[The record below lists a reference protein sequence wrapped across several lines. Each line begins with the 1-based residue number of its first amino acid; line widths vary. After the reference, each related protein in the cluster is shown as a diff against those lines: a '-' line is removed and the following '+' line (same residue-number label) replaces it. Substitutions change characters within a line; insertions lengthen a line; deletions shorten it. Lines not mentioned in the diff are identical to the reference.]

1 MSAYILYFMS
11 PEGAARF
18 METNIENNNLKKSKL
33 KEKNIMATII
43 VMTAII
49 ALSVFTYIRINKIT
63 MDRSLERMSE
73 AVKTVTDDIS
83 GKLARDSTILN
94 SLAEI
99 IADQD
104 DINDEGSLQNIM
116 ENVAPLTTAKNV
128 YLLLPDNSLISSGG
142 KAVDTEDIAG
152 KLDFNEEI
160 KLGEHV
166 TDRTVSLANPD
177 RFVIR
182 HFVPVEK
189 DGQVIAL
196 LYDTTN
202 LDKFPDSL
210 NLNNIYNAKSSF
222 YIIDRRN
229 GDFLM
234 DTFHTDRK
242 LGSINDLAD
251 QKTKGSKTML
261 DVNNEI
267 MNGNSGY
274 VQVYSEE
281 LEQYLFFYYSPIDES
296 RWQQLGDS
304 KDLNRWTVGVT
315 VPESEALAS
324 VFKVRKVCIFVAAI
338 EAVILILYF
347 IWVLRNTNITM
358 EKAILEERLVK
369 AENAERA
376 KSMFLSNMSHDI
388 RTPMNAIIGYT
399 TLAAANVEDT
409 PRVKDYLSK
418 ILSSGNHLLSLINDI
433 LDMSR
438 IESGRVDIEET
449 ECSLPDILHD
459 LRNILLNQMHSKK
472 LNFYIDTIDVIDED
486 IYCDKLHLNQVLLNL
501 LSNAVKFTP
510 EGGSVS
516 LIIKQLHGAPEGYA
530 SYEIKVKDTGIGMD
544 PEFMKHVFEPF
555 ERETTSTVSGI
566 QGTGLGMAIAKNIID
581 MMGGSISVKS
591 EQGKG
596 TEYVL
601 NLEFRLQTNS
611 KQVEII
617 QELVGMRALVVDD
630 DFTICDSVTKMLVQ
644 LGLRADWTMYGKEAV
659 LHAKQAMELA
669 DEFKAYIIDLYLPDL
684 NGLEVVRQIRSEVGD
699 NIPIIILTAYDWT
712 TVEHEAREAGVTAFC
727 NKPIF
732 LSTLRETLV
741 SAVCENTEDTSCAI
755 PTAADSIKGKK
766 LLLVEDNELNREI
779 AIAILSESGFK
790 VDYACDGTEAV
801 EKMKNAH
808 AGDYDLI
815 LMDVQMP
822 IMNGYDATRAIR
834 AIDDPVLSQIP
845 IIAMTANAFDEDKRA
860 ALASGMNDHIAK
872 PLDMEK
878 LFAVLQKHLENGIYE
893 KI

>member
-1 MSAYILYFMS
+1 M
-11 PEGAARF
+11 
-18 METNIENNNLKKSKL
+18 
-33 KEKNIMATII
+33 
-43 VMTAII
+43 
-49 ALSVFTYIRINKIT
+49 
-63 MDRSLERMSE
+63 
-73 AVKTVTDDIS
+73 
-83 GKLARDSTILN
+83 
-94 SLAEI
+94 
-99 IADQD
+99 
-104 DINDEGSLQNIM
+104 
-116 ENVAPLTTAKNV
+116 
-128 YLLLPDNSLISSGG
+128 
-142 KAVDTEDIAG
+142 
-152 KLDFNEEI
+152 
-160 KLGEHV
+160 
-166 TDRTVSLANPD
+166 VSLSNPD
-177 RFVIR
+177 KYVIR

-189 DGQVIAL
+189 NGNVIAL
-196 LYDTTN
+196 LYATTN
-202 LDKFPDSL
+202 LEEFPNSL
-210 NLNNIYNAKSSF
+210 NLSDLYNAQARF
-222 YIIDRRN
+222 LLIDRHN
-229 GDFLM
+229 GDFIM
-234 DTFHTDRK
+234 DTLHNGK
-242 LGSINDLAD
+242 LGNINDYYNVRA
-251 QKTKGSKTML
+251 KGKKDMQTAAQ
-261 DVNNEI
+261 EI
-267 MNGNSGY
+267 FNGKSGY
-274 VQVYSEE
+274 IEVFSESGQ
-281 LEQYLFFYYSPIDES
+281 QYLYFYYSPIDEDQ
-296 RWQQLGDS
+296 WHQLGES

-315 VPESEALAS
+315 VPEREALAS
-324 VFKVRKVCIFVAAI
+324 AFKIRKLCIFVAAA
-338 EAVILILYF
+338 EVVIFLIYF
-347 IWVLRNTNITM
+347 LWVIRNTNITM

-376 KSMFLSNMSHDI
+376 KTMFLSNMSHDI

-516 LIIKQLHGAPEGYA
+516 LIIKQLHGAPTGYA

-555 ERETTSTVSGI
+555 ERESTSTVSGI

-581 MMGGSISVKS
+581 MMGGTISVSS

-596 TEYVL
+596 TEYVI
-601 NLEFRLQTNS
+601 NIEFRLQADR
-611 KQVEII
+611 KQVEVIK
-617 QELVGMRALVVDD
+617 ELEGMRALVVDD
-630 DFTICDSVTKMLVQ
+630 DFAICDSVTKMLVQ

-659 LHAKQAMELA
+659 LHAKQAQELA

-684 NGLEVVRQIRSEVGD
+684 SGLEVVRQIRREVGED
-699 NIPIIILTAYDWT
+699 IPIIILTAYDWT

-741 SAVCENTEDTSCAI
+741 SAICADVSGSSEEI
-755 PTAADSIKGKK
+755 LPKASDDIKGKN

-779 AIAILSESGFK
+779 AVAILSESGFN
-790 VDYACDGTEAV
+790 VECACDGTEAV
-801 EKMKNAH
+801 EKMKNAEPD
-808 AGDYDLI
+808 DYDLI

-822 IMNGYDATRAIR
+822 IMDGYEATKAIR
-834 AIDDPVLSQIP
+834 SMDDPVKSHIP
-845 IIAMTANAFDEDKRA
+845 IIAMTANAFDEDKRN

-872 PLDMEK
+872 PLDMDK
-878 LFAVLQKHLENGIYE
+878 LFAVLRRYLTEETYK
-893 KI
+893 

>member
-1 MSAYILYFMS
+1 MDNVNVKI
-11 PEGAARF
+11 
-18 METNIENNNLKKSKL
+18 KKSKM
-33 KEKNIMATII
+33 KEKNILATMI
-43 VMTAII
+43 VMIAIC
-49 ALSVFTYIRINKIT
+49 ALTGFTYIKINSIT
-63 MDRSLERMSE
+63 VNRSLGRMQE
-73 AVKTVTDDIS
+73 AINIVTEDVS
-83 GKLARDSTILN
+83 GKLARDSISLN
-94 SLAEI
+94 ALAEI
-99 IADQD
+99 IASQEN
-104 DINDEGSLQNIM
+104 IENENVLRNIM
-116 ENVAPLTTAKNV
+116 ENIAPLTTSKNI
-128 YLLLPDNSLISSGG
+128 YLLLPNNTIISSSGG
-142 KAVDTEDIAG
+142 SVDFDTDG
-152 KLDFNEEI
+152 KIDFNEEV

-166 TDRTVSLANPD
+166 TDRMVSLSNPD
-177 RFVIR
+177 KYVIR

-189 DGQVIAL
+189 NGNVIAL
-196 LYDTTN
+196 LYATTN
-202 LDKFPDSL
+202 LEEFPNSL
-210 NLNNIYNAKSSF
+210 NLSDLYNAQARF
-222 YIIDRRN
+222 LLIDRHN
-229 GDFLM
+229 GDFIM
-234 DTFHTDRK
+234 DTLHNGK
-242 LGSINDLAD
+242 LGNINDYYNVRA
-251 QKTKGSKTML
+251 KGKKDMQTAAQ
-261 DVNNEI
+261 EI
-267 MNGNSGY
+267 FNGKSGY
-274 VQVYSEE
+274 IEVFSESGQ
-281 LEQYLFFYYSPIDES
+281 QYLYFYYSPIDENQ
-296 RWQQLGDS
+296 WHQLGES

-315 VPESEALAS
+315 VPEREALAS
-324 VFKVRKVCIFVAAI
+324 AFKIRKLCIFVAAA
-338 EAVILILYF
+338 EVIIFLIYF
-347 IWVLRNTNITM
+347 LWVIRNTNITM

-376 KSMFLSNMSHDI
+376 KTMFLSNMSHDI

-516 LIIKQLHGAPEGYA
+516 LIIKQLHGAPTGYA

-555 ERETTSTVSGI
+555 ERESTSTVSGI

-581 MMGGSISVKS
+581 MMGGTISVSS

-596 TEYVL
+596 TEYVI
-601 NLEFRLQTNS
+601 NIEFRLQADR
-611 KQVEII
+611 KQVEVIN
-617 QELVGMRALVVDD
+617 ELVGMRALVVDD
-630 DFTICDSVTKMLVQ
+630 DFAICDSVTKMLVQ

-659 LHAKQAMELA
+659 LHAKQAQELA

-684 NGLEVVRQIRSEVGD
+684 SGLEVVRQIRREVGED
-699 NIPIIILTAYDWT
+699 IPIIILTAYDWT

-741 SAVCENTEDTSCAI
+741 SAICADVSGSSEEI
-755 PTAADSIKGKK
+755 LPKASDDIKGKN

-779 AIAILSESGFK
+779 AVAILSESGFN
-790 VDYACDGTEAV
+790 VECACDGTEAV
-801 EKMKNAH
+801 EKMKNAEPD
-808 AGDYDLI
+808 DYDLI

-822 IMNGYDATRAIR
+822 IMDGYEATKAIR
-834 AIDDPVLSQIP
+834 AMDDPVKSHIP
-845 IIAMTANAFDEDKRA
+845 IIAMTANAFDEDKRN

-872 PLDMEK
+872 PLDMDK
-878 LFAVLQKHLENGIYE
+878 LFAVLRRYLTEETYK
-893 KI
+893 

>member
-1 MSAYILYFMS
+1 MDNVNVKI
-11 PEGAARF
+11 
-18 METNIENNNLKKSKL
+18 KKSKM
-33 KEKNIMATII
+33 KEKNILATMI
-43 VMTAII
+43 VMIAIC
-49 ALSVFTYIRINKIT
+49 ALTGFTYIKINSIT
-63 MDRSLERMSE
+63 VNRSLGRMQE
-73 AVKTVTDDIS
+73 AINIVTEDVS
-83 GKLARDSTILN
+83 GKLARDSISLN
-94 SLAEI
+94 ALAEI
-99 IADQD
+99 IASQEN
-104 DINDEGSLQNIM
+104 IENENVLRNIM
-116 ENVAPLTTAKNV
+116 ENIAPLTTSKNI
-128 YLLLPDNSLISSGG
+128 YLLLPNNTIISSSGG
-142 KAVDTEDIAG
+142 SVDFDTDG
-152 KLDFNEEI
+152 KIDFNEEV

-166 TDRTVSLANPD
+166 TDRMVSLSNPD
-177 RFVIR
+177 KYVIR

-189 DGQVIAL
+189 NGNVIAL
-196 LYDTTN
+196 LYATTN
-202 LDKFPDSL
+202 LEEFPNSL
-210 NLNNIYNAKSSF
+210 NLSDLYNAQARF
-222 YIIDRRN
+222 LLIDRHN
-229 GDFLM
+229 GDFIM
-234 DTFHTDRK
+234 DTLHNGK
-242 LGSINDLAD
+242 LGNIKDYYAEKSKEAN
-251 QKTKGSKTML
+251 GSTTIMQDIL
-261 DVNNEI
+261 D
-267 MNGNSGY
+267 GKSGY
-274 VQVYSEE
+274 TKVYSDTKQ
-281 LEQYLFFYYSPIDES
+281 QYLYFYYSPIDEDQ
-296 RWQQLGDS
+296 WHQLGES

-315 VPESEALAS
+315 VPEREALAS
-324 VFKVRKVCIFVAAI
+324 AFKIRKLCIFVAAA
-338 EAVILILYF
+338 EVVIFLIYF
-347 IWVLRNTNITM
+347 LWVIRNTNITM

-376 KSMFLSNMSHDI
+376 KTMFLSNMSHDI

-516 LIIKQLHGAPEGYA
+516 LIIKQLHGAPTGYA

-555 ERETTSTVSGI
+555 ERESTSTVSGI

-581 MMGGSISVKS
+581 MMGGTISVSS

-596 TEYVL
+596 TEYVI
-601 NLEFRLQTNS
+601 NIEFRLQADR
-611 KQVEII
+611 KQVEVIN
-617 QELVGMRALVVDD
+617 ELVGMRALVVDD
-630 DFTICDSVTKMLVQ
+630 DFAICDSVTKMLVQ

-659 LHAKQAMELA
+659 LHAKQAQELA

-684 NGLEVVRQIRSEVGD
+684 SGLEVVRQIRREVGED
-699 NIPIIILTAYDWT
+699 IPIIILTAYDWT

-741 SAVCENTEDTSCAI
+741 SAICADVSGSSEEI
-755 PTAADSIKGKK
+755 LPKASDDIKGKN

-779 AIAILSESGFK
+779 AVAILSESGFN
-790 VDYACDGTEAV
+790 VECACDGTEAV
-801 EKMKNAH
+801 EKMKNAEPD
-808 AGDYDLI
+808 DYDLI

-822 IMNGYDATRAIR
+822 IMDGYEATKAIR
-834 AIDDPVLSQIP
+834 AMDDPVKSHIP
-845 IIAMTANAFDEDKRA
+845 IIAMTANAFDEDKRN

-872 PLDMEK
+872 PLDMDK
-878 LFAVLQKHLENGIYE
+878 LFAVLRRYLTEETYK
-893 KI
+893 